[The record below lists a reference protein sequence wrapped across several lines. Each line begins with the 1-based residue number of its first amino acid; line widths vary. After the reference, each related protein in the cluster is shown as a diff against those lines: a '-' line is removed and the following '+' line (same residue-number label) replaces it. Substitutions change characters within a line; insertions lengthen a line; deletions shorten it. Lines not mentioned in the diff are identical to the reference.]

1 MKAAE
6 LRGALAPAPAPMSES
21 GLLWVHQ
28 YQCQCAWQNQF
39 CSGNLDHVV
48 TVHRVATAT
57 YELAQYIFLQ
67 ELDNEDFNI
76 VDHLNQGFFKESFI
90 APCLGDQS
98 KPCSNNLKTANCKLI
113 NKHRHTFLKEI
124 KFECPQLIGAAFV
137 ANYEG
142 TTILAAYKSHVSQR
156 FSGQLKHMVN
166 IELDTSKDSKQI
178 NSKHTS
184 DSILRDRV
192 AGLIESFFGTYPEDY
207 IFSDNGL
214 KYDSV
219 AKPVNHFGASVEM
232 FRSLKLNE
240 AVNTISLFPTRTS
253 IVLGFTTLDKTILAR
268 GILPITKSR
277 LKALHNGK
285 LYLDIKLPEIPRLKD
300 LKGKKRVKAE
310 RISRSKKGSGDADN
324 NNENNNNNNDKDNS
338 TSTSNSGKLANGAN
352 KRRERVFH
360 WIRKNA
366 KKVFQLDPAKL
377 AKAETNGWYMSV
389 EDTERA
395 LNHPGS
401 STLACKL
408 YAEYLLERRKGDF
421 VLGEHY
427 HNTQTLGKSQKHAGS
442 SSTDSLHRK
451 FHYLS
456 FVNRK
461 RADPIRG
468 KGRREMPIGQGFT
481 VYLIDEYCT
490 STFCPVCE
498 SRIEKFHKIDDPC
511 LKNPKRKY
519 HVAMAAAAFNS
530 VVAATTSAAASVA
543 AAATDA
549 AAITDSAQQSRN
561 QWMPIRPES
570 ADIIR
575 RIGEE
580 KGWSKRKISHKIKQ
594 QLQNELAERNWE
606 QFVNLQP
613 ADNLKRIARL
623 SGWSRGKIERKI
635 RQRMCN
641 ELAAQQQV
649 QDQQQ
654 QQQCTVEDCLQT
666 FRTDGTKIKDGEKVP
681 SSRRKWNRD
690 MAAVL
695 NFRIILNA
703 LLKGEHSPCLLRK
716 KTPFELAG
724 FESTATPNNFPKPK
738 P

>member
-1 MKAAE
+1 
-6 LRGALAPAPAPMSES
+6 
-21 GLLWVHQ
+21 
-28 YQCQCAWQNQF
+28 
-39 CSGNLDHVV
+39 
-48 TVHRVATAT
+48 
-57 YELAQYIFLQ
+57 
-67 ELDNEDFNI
+67 
-76 VDHLNQGFFKESFI
+76 
-90 APCLGDQS
+90 
-98 KPCSNNLKTANCKLI
+98 
-113 NKHRHTFLKEI
+113 
-124 KFECPQLIGAAFV
+124 
-137 ANYEG
+137 
-142 TTILAAYKSHVSQR
+142 
-156 FSGQLKHMVN
+156 
-166 IELDTSKDSKQI
+166 TSKDSKQI

-300 LKGKKRVKAE
+300 LKGKSPEEIWSLFYDISCWPFLLDSRKDKNPHRFGGVIRTDGTAVIVLLDSPANTQRKRVKAE
-310 RISRSKKGSGDADN
+310 RILRSKKGSGDADN
-324 NNENNNNNNDKDNS
+324 NNENNNNNSDKDNS
-338 TSTSNSGKLANGAN
+338 TSTSNSGKLANGRMTFRHTKYSEAN

-461 RADPIRG
+461 RAD
-468 KGRREMPIGQGFT
+468 
-481 VYLIDEYCT
+481 
-490 STFCPVCE
+490 

-654 QQQCTVEDCLQT
+654 QQQ
-666 FRTDGTKIKDGEKVP
+666 
-681 SSRRKWNRD
+681 
-690 MAAVL
+690 
-695 NFRIILNA
+695 
-703 LLKGEHSPCLLRK
+703 
-716 KTPFELAG
+716 
-724 FESTATPNNFPKPK
+724 
-738 P
+738 